1 MQMGKMPEFE
11 KSLYRK
17 LKYINIFQPG
27 KDD

>member
-1 MQMGKMPEFE
+1 MQMGKMPEFG

-17 LKYINIFQPG
+17 LKYIKIFQPG